1 MVMQR
6 PAKPFTPVRFRL
18 QPPYTYNIN
27 GVFKI
32 NKLFLITLLIFA
44 SACNSLYANLDEY
57 IYGKRDPTYNI
68 FGEIGLITL
77 PSAFSRKAG
86 EINVNFSQNEIFKY
100 GALVVSPFDW
110 LEASYF
116 YYRPSDLWWVGPST
130 KGLYLD
136 KGFSLKVSQ
145 NITNNFAIAAGLS
158 DFAGT
163 GFFTREYL
171 ISSFQK
177 DFYRITLGLG
187 WGKFSGVD
195 NFSNPLAFLSD
206 SLKVRPGTSKNY
218 DLGGNIATDQWFR
231 GDASVIGGA
240 EFFFYPY
247 LKNVSFK
254 IEYDP
259 FNYVSDFSARAG
271 SGGMDFNLRKRESN
285 INYGLSWNV
294 TKGFDIGIHYIK
306 GNTLNLSFTLGAN
319 FSKPAFQKSLPPLK
333 IVSANKGSSAK
344 MRFYEDLIRNI
355 NDQGVLLQSAEI
367 QEKHLTVAVSQDKF
381 RNQLQAHALVGQNA
395 VAIANIHGVDI
406 IDVTTV
412 SINAGL
418 ELNRI
423 NTPTHLF
430 TSHATSNPQALID
443 EAHLSPGKQKEY
455 ETLEFLPKAK
465 FPASFTSIT
474 PGLVNFVG
482 DPARFY
488 YGGINLK
495 LDNQL
500 QLSRRL
506 HLNTL
511 LNFGLYNTFDE
522 KSNNPDS
529 RLPHVRTDIV
539 SYLQESSNYIS
550 RMQLDYFYSPTSN
563 LYGKMS
569 AGILEDMYGGL
580 GLEVLYK
587 PFDQNFSIGMEAYKV
602 KKRDFDRLA
611 QFLDY
616 EILTGHMNFNYYHP
630 KSRILGTLSFGRY
643 LAGDQGYT
651 LDFSRR
657 LSSGFRVGAFFSKT
671 NVSAELFGEGS
682 FDKGFYF
689 QVPLDLIF
697 NSYRGGFFNFELR
710 PLTRDGGQKLKPG
723 NDLIGV
729 IHSASRNE
737 ITWH

>member
-1 MVMQR
+1 M
-6 PAKPFTPVRFRL
+6 KKFL
-18 QPPYTYNIN
+18 
-27 GVFKI
+27 
-32 NKLFLITLLIFA
+32 LITLIFFIGISNNVLA
-44 SACNSLYANLDEY
+44 DLDEY
-57 IYGKRDPTYNI
+57 IYGERQPTYNI

-77 PSAFSRKAG
+77 PTALTRKAG
-86 EINVNFSQNEIFKY
+86 EVNINFTQNDVFKY
-100 GALVVSPFDW
+100 GALVLSPFDW
-110 LEASYF
+110 MEASYF
-116 YYRPSDLWWVGPST
+116 YYRPADLWWPGVGPGSE
-130 KGLYLD
+130 GLYLD
-136 KGFSLKVSQ
+136 KGFSIKASKRL
-145 NITNNFAIAAGLS
+145 TNNLSIAAGLS

-163 GFFTREYL
+163 GLFTREYL
-171 ISSFQK
+171 IASYQR
-177 DFYRITLGLG
+177 DFFRLSLGLG
-187 WGKFSGVD
+187 FGKFIDGKKL
-195 NFSNPLAFLSD
+195 SNPFGILSERFE
-206 SLKVRPGTSKNY
+206 SRGPAVTKNNV
-218 DLGGNIATDQWFR
+218 GQASTKEWFT
-231 GDASVIGGA
+231 GDTNFIGGA
-240 EFFFYPY
+240 EFFLYPH
-247 LKNVSFK
+247 LKNVSLK

-259 FNYVSDFSARAG
+259 FSYLENFTVGLPWPGQGADR
-271 SGGMDFNLRKRESN
+271 NLRKKDSN
-285 INYGLSWNV
+285 LNYGLNWNIV
-294 TKGFDIGIHYIK
+294 KGFDLGIYYIK
-306 GNTLNLSFTLGAN
+306 GNTMSLTLSLGAN
-319 FSKPAFQKSLPPLK
+319 FSKPSFRKSIPSQD
-333 IVSANKGSSAK
+333 IIATNKGNSPK
-344 MRFYEDLIRNI
+344 MKFYEDLIKNI
-355 NDQGVLLQSAEI
+355 YKEDIFLQTAEI
-367 QEKHLTVAVSQDKF
+367 QNEHLIVAVQQNKF
-381 RNQLQAHALVGQNA
+381 RNQLQAHVLIGQNA
-395 VAIANIHGVDI
+395 LAIADRHGVEI
-406 IDVTTV
+406 TDVTTISMNV
-412 SINAGL
+412 GL

-423 NTPTHLF
+423 NTPAHLF
-430 TSHATSNPQALID
+430 IDDASNNTQELIN
-443 EAHLSPGKQKEY
+443 ESHLSPGQQKEY

-522 KSNNPDS
+522 KNNNPDS

-550 RMQLDYFYSPTSN
+550 RMQLDYFYSPASN

-657 LSSGFRVGAFFSKT
+657 LSSGFRVGGFFSKT

-697 NSYRGGFFNFELR
+697 NSYRGGFFNFELK